1 MPKLDVSKG
10 IPQYTVIFYYVP
22 ILKSDKKTCETKLSG
37 PYSKPHKRIKTTA
50 EALIKC

>member
-10 IPQYTVIFYYVP
+10 IPKYTVIFYYVP
-22 ILKSDKKTCETKLSG
+22 ILKIDKKTCETKLSG
-37 PYSKPHKRIKTTA
+37 PYSKPNKRINTTA